1 MENVNVSLP
10 NQQALLNAPK
20 NQEKTVYVSRP
31 GAVTQKKT
39 PEEVKVEEREKM
51 EQAAAWFRSI
61 SLGSFLYAV
70 IYAFCM
76 YRNTEGITVP
86 FCVGATLYF
95 FWYYAKKFCGTVRK
109 CDVFLMVSVLLL
121 GIITCT
127 TDSDVI
133 IWFNKIALMVLV
145 CIYLLE
151 LFYDVNG
158 WSFMA
163 FVKAACYTVFGG
175 IGQMVMPFTDGVAF
189 YKSSKEKIGKMPMEE
204 SKKQKISAIA
214 IGIVIA
220 LPMLLFIIMLLSSAD
235 LYFSDLFGRF
245 FDAVFSYE
253 LLELFRQRVFGIVGT
268 IVFMFLLSYGTI
280 TYLTH
285 KNSIR
290 EVTEEKIKLWNSY
303 IAITFTSLIAVVYVL
318 FAAIQIFG
326 LFMGALELP
335 EGYTYASYARQGF
348 FQLAFVCFFNIC
360 LVLICRACFEEHAV
374 LKGMLLLLCACTYI
388 MLLSSAY
395 RMILY
400 VKVYQLTFLRLFVLW
415 ALVVMAVVMAGIV
428 IFIMKKSFPIFRV
441 MLVSITA
448 FYIGFAAAHPDYWIA
463 SYNIAQAKEGEE
475 IDEFHLL
482 FNLSLDAAVP
492 ILEYYEY
499 DIENPEVFYNEYF
512 EEWELTLECERLKN
526 YLNRIEQEAEDMTPR
541 SFNISRAVAALQI
554 EKYMGDDLNSI
565 ELFAQKY
572 NHRK

>member
-1 MENVNVSLP
+1 MENVNVSLQ

-20 NQEKTVYVSRP
+20 NHEKTVYVSRP
-31 GAVTQKKT
+31 GAALQKKT
-39 PEEVKVEEREKM
+39 PETIKAEEREKM
-51 EQAAAWFRSI
+51 EQSAAWFRSI
-61 SLGSFLYAV
+61 SLGSLLYAI
-70 IYAFCM
+70 IYALCM
-76 YRNTEGITVP
+76 YRNTEGITIP

-109 CDVFLMVSVLLL
+109 CDVFLMVSALLL

-133 IWFNKIALMVLV
+133 IYFNKMTVMVLV

-163 FVKAACYTVFGG
+163 FVKASCYAVFGG
-175 IGQMVMPFTDGVAF
+175 MGQMVMPFADGAAF
-189 YKSSKEKIGKMPMEE
+189 FKINKEKSGKIPMEE
-204 SKKQKISAIA
+204 AKKQKILAIV
-214 IGIVIA
+214 IGVVIA
-220 LPMLLFIIMLLSSAD
+220 LPMLLFIIIMLSSAD
-235 LYFSDLFGRF
+235 LYFSELFGNF
-245 FDAVFSYE
+245 LEAIFSYE
-253 LLELFRQRVFGIVGT
+253 LPELFRQHFVGFIGT
-268 IVFMFLLSYGTI
+268 IILMFLLGYGMI
-280 TYLTH
+280 TYLSH
-285 KNSIR
+285 KNSIK
-290 EVTEEKIKLWNSY
+290 EITEEKVKLFNSY
-303 IAITFTSLIAVVYVL
+303 IAITFTSMIAVVYVL

-326 LFMGALELP
+326 LFMGALKLP

-348 FQLAFVCFFNIC
+348 FQLAFICFFNIC
-360 LVLICRACFEEHAV
+360 LVLICRACFEEHIV
-374 LKGMLLLLCACTYI
+374 LKGMLLILCACTYV
-388 MLLSSAY
+388 MLISSAY

-415 ALVVMAVVMAGIV
+415 ALVVMAVVMAAIV
-428 IFIMKKSFPIFRV
+428 IFILKKSFPIFRV

-463 SYNIAQAKEGEE
+463 SYNIAQAKEGED

-492 ILEYYEY
+492 ILEYYKYE
-499 DIENPEVFYNEYF
+499 IENPTMFYNEYF
-512 EEWELTLECERLKN
+512 EEWELALESERLKN

-541 SFNISRAVAALQI
+541 SLNLSRVVAAGQI
-554 EKYMGDDLNSI
+554 EKYMGDDLNSM

-572 NHRK
+572 NCRK

>member
-1 MENVNVSLP
+1 MENVNVSLQ

-31 GAVTQKKT
+31 GAVIQRKT
-39 PEEVKVEEREKM
+39 PEEVKAEEKEKM
-51 EQAAAWFRSI
+51 ESSAAWFRSI

-95 FWYYAKKFCGTVRK
+95 FWYYAKKFCGIVRK
-109 CDVFLMVSVLLL
+109 CDVFLMVSALLL

-133 IWFNKIALMVLV
+133 IYFNKMAVMVLV

-163 FVKAACYTVFGG
+163 FVKASCYAVFGG
-175 IGQMVMPFTDGVAF
+175 IGQMIMPFADGAAF
-189 YKSSKEKIGKMPMEE
+189 FKINKEKPGKIPMEE
-204 SKKQKISAIA
+204 AKKQKILAIA

-220 LPMLLFIIMLLSSAD
+220 LPLLLFIVMMLSSAD
-235 LYFSDLFGRF
+235 LYFSELFGSF
-245 FDAVFSYE
+245 LEAIFSYE
-253 LLELFRQRVFGIVGT
+253 LPELFRQHFFGFIGT
-268 IVFMFLLSYGTI
+268 IVVMFLLGYGMI
-280 TYLTH
+280 TYLSH
-285 KNSIR
+285 KNSIK
-290 EVTEEKIKLWNSY
+290 EVTEEKAKLWNSY
-303 IAITFTSLIAVVYVL
+303 IAITFTSMIAVVYVL
-318 FAAIQIFG
+318 FASIQILG
-326 LFMGALELP
+326 LFMGTLTLP

-348 FQLAFVCFFNIC
+348 FQLAFICFFNIC
-360 LVLICRACFEEHAV
+360 LVLICRACFEEHVV
-374 LKGMLLLLCACTYI
+374 LKGMLLILCACTYV
-388 MLLSSAY
+388 MLISSAY

-400 VKVYQLTFLRLFVLW
+400 IKAYQLTFLRLFVLW
-415 ALVVMAVVMAGIV
+415 ALVVMAVVMAEV
-428 IFIMKKSFPIFRV
+428 VMFILKKSFLIFRF

-463 SYNIAQAKEGEE
+463 SYNIAQAEAGED
-475 IDEFHLL
+475 IDEYHLL

-492 ILEYYEY
+492 VLNYYE
-499 DIENPEVFYNEYF
+499 D
-512 EEWELTLECERLKN
+512 ELTDPGMYYDDHYKEWKMTSESNRLTE
-526 YLNRIEQEAEDMTPR
+526 YCRRIEREAEDMNLRT
-541 SFNISRAVAALQI
+541 FNFSRAIANYQNQRYMETEMNFIKEYLQ
-554 EKYMGDDLNSI
+554 K
-565 ELFAQKY
+565 
-572 NHRK
+572 